1 MYTLDFEVKIGEF
14 YLGMVESITIHKSV
28 ELLADTCEI
37 VLPAARL
44 NKALE
49 VEEQI
54 KRGDEV
60 SVSIG
65 YKEVG
70 IKEEFKGYLQ
80 RISTDGGSIKLFC
93 EDDLFQFRK
102 DLPNEELKKIS
113 LSDLLSKVVKGIGKN
128 YKVDCSYT
136 WVYDKFVIRDAT
148 GYDVLKKV
156 QEECGA
162 DIYLKDGVLHI
173 HPPGEVIGKERFYDF
188 AVNIEEAELSFKRAE
203 DKKVKVV
210 VKAIMPDGKVK
221 EIEVGSTGG
230 EKVEVKCHASDTA
243 SMKARGEAE
252 VKRRTFDGYDGSIT
266 TWLIP
271 ECNPGDTASIH
282 DGDYTYKDGTYFVR
296 SVTTEFSEGGGKRK
310 VELGYRL
317 S

>member
-14 YLGMVESITIHKSV
+14 YLGMVDSITIHKSV

-49 VEEQI
+49 IEEHI

-113 LSDLLSKVVKGIGKN
+113 LSDLLSKVVKGIGKS

-173 HPPGEVIGKERFYDF
+173 HPPGEVVGKERFYDF
-188 AVNIEEAELSFKRAE
+188 AVNIEEAELSFRRAE

>member
-173 HPPGEVIGKERFYDF
+173 HPPGEVVGKERFYDF

-230 EKVEVKCHASDTA
+230 EKIEVKCHASDTA

>member
-14 YLGMVESITIHKSV
+14 YLGMVDSITIHKSV

-80 RISTDGGSIKLFC
+80 RISTDGGNIKLFC

-128 YKVDCSYT
+128 YKIDCSYT

-173 HPPGEVIGKERFYDF
+173 HPPGEVVGKERFYDF

-296 SVTTEFSEGGGKRK
+296 SVTTDFSEGGGKRK
-310 VELGYRL
+310 IELGYRL

>member
-14 YLGMVESITIHKSV
+14 YLGMVDSITIHKSV

-37 VLPAARL
+37 ILPAARL

-49 VEEQI
+49 IEEQI

-128 YKVDCSYT
+128 YKIDCSYT

>member
-14 YLGMVESITIHKSV
+14 YLGMVDSITIHKSV

-49 VEEQI
+49 IEEQI

-70 IKEEFKGYLQ
+70 IKEDFKGYLQ

-128 YKVDCSYT
+128 YKVNCSYT

-296 SVTTEFSEGGGKRK
+296 SVTTEFSEAGGKRK

>member
-14 YLGMVESITIHKSV
+14 YLGMVDSITIHKSV

-128 YKVDCSYT
+128 YKIDCSYT

-243 SMKARGEAE
+243 SMKARGEVE

>member
-14 YLGMVESITIHKSV
+14 YLGMVDSITIHKSV

-296 SVTTEFSEGGGKRK
+296 SVTTDFSEGGGKRK

>member
-14 YLGMVESITIHKSV
+14 YLGMVDSITIHKSV

-60 SVSIG
+60 NISIG

-128 YKVDCSYT
+128 YKIDCSYT

-173 HPPGEVIGKERFYDF
+173 HPPGEVVGKERFYDF
-188 AVNIEEAELSFKRAE
+188 AVNIEEAELSFKQAE

>member
-14 YLGMVESITIHKSV
+14 YLGMVDSITIHKSV

-49 VEEQI
+49 IEEQI

-113 LSDLLSKVVKGIGKN
+113 LADLLSKVVKGIGKN

-173 HPPGEVIGKERFYDF
+173 HPPGEVVGKERFYDF

>member
-14 YLGMVESITIHKSV
+14 YLGMVDSITIHKSV

-49 VEEQI
+49 IEEQI

-173 HPPGEVIGKERFYDF
+173 HPPGEVVGKECFYDF

>member
-14 YLGMVESITIHKSV
+14 YLGMVDSITIHKSV

-49 VEEQI
+49 IEEQI

-173 HPPGEVIGKERFYDF
+173 HPPGEVVGKERFYDF

-296 SVTTEFSEGGGKRK
+296 SVTTEFSEDGGKRK

>member
-128 YKVDCSYT
+128 YKVNCSYT

-173 HPPGEVIGKERFYDF
+173 HPPGEVVGKERFYDF

-296 SVTTEFSEGGGKRK
+296 SVTTDFSEGGGKRK

>member
-14 YLGMVESITIHKSV
+14 YLGMVDSITIHKSV

-173 HPPGEVIGKERFYDF
+173 HPPGEVVGKERFYDF

>member
-173 HPPGEVIGKERFYDF
+173 HPPGEVVGKERFYDF
-188 AVNIEEAELSFKRAE
+188 AVNIEEAELSFRRAE

-210 VKAIMPDGKVK
+210 VKAILPDGKVK

>member
-49 VEEQI
+49 IEEQI

-113 LSDLLSKVVKGIGKN
+113 LSNLLSKVVKGIGKN

-173 HPPGEVIGKERFYDF
+173 HPPGEVVGKERFYDF

>member
-14 YLGMVESITIHKSV
+14 YLGMVDSITIHKSV

-37 VLPAARL
+37 ILPAARL

-49 VEEQI
+49 IEEQI

-128 YKVDCSYT
+128 YKVNCSYT

-173 HPPGEVIGKERFYDF
+173 HPPGEVVGKERFYDF

-296 SVTTEFSEGGGKRK
+296 SVTTDFSEGGGKRK

>member
-14 YLGMVESITIHKSV
+14 YLGMVDSITIHKSV

-49 VEEQI
+49 IEEQI

-113 LSDLLSKVVKGIGKN
+113 LADLLSKVVKGIGKK
-128 YKVDCSYT
+128 YKVNCSYT

-173 HPPGEVIGKERFYDF
+173 HPPGEVVGKERFYDF

>member
-14 YLGMVESITIHKSV
+14 YLGMVDSITIHKSV

-49 VEEQI
+49 IEEQI

>member
-113 LSDLLSKVVKGIGKN
+113 LSNLLSKVVKGIGKN
-128 YKVDCSYT
+128 YKVYCSYT

-173 HPPGEVIGKERFYDF
+173 HPPGEVVGKERFYDF

>member
-14 YLGMVESITIHKSV
+14 YLGMVDSITIHKSV

-49 VEEQI
+49 IEEQI

-102 DLPNEELKKIS
+102 DLRNEELKKIS

-173 HPPGEVIGKERFYDF
+173 HPPGEVVGKERFYDF

-230 EKVEVKCHASDTA
+230 EKVEVKCHASDTT

-282 DGDYTYKDGTYFVR
+282 DGDYSYKDGTYFVR
-296 SVTTEFSEGGGKRK
+296 SVTTDFSEGGGKRK

>member
-49 VEEQI
+49 IEEQI

-113 LSDLLSKVVKGIGKN
+113 LADLLSKVVKGIGKN
-128 YKVDCSYT
+128 YKVNCSYT

-173 HPPGEVIGKERFYDF
+173 HPPGEVVGKERFYDF

>member
-14 YLGMVESITIHKSV
+14 YLGMVDSITIHKSV

-37 VLPAARL
+37 ILPAARL

-49 VEEQI
+49 IEEQI

-128 YKVDCSYT
+128 YKVNCSYT

-173 HPPGEVIGKERFYDF
+173 HPPGEVVGKERFYDF

-221 EIEVGSTGG
+221 EIEVGFTGG

>member
-14 YLGMVESITIHKSV
+14 YLGMVDSITIHKSV

-113 LSDLLSKVVKGIGKN
+113 LADLLSKVVKGIGKN
-128 YKVDCSYT
+128 YKVNCSYT

-173 HPPGEVIGKERFYDF
+173 HPPGEVVGKERFYDF

-296 SVTTEFSEGGGKRK
+296 SVTTEFSESGGKRK

>member
-14 YLGMVESITIHKSV
+14 YLGMVDSITIHKSV

-113 LSDLLSKVVKGIGKN
+113 LADLLSKVVKGIGKN
-128 YKVDCSYT
+128 YKVNCSYT

-173 HPPGEVIGKERFYDF
+173 HPPGEVVGKERFYDF
-188 AVNIEEAELSFKRAE
+188 AVNIEEAELSFRRAE

>member
-14 YLGMVESITIHKSV
+14 YLGMVDSITIHKSV

-49 VEEQI
+49 IEEQI

-128 YKVDCSYT
+128 YKIDCSYT

-173 HPPGEVIGKERFYDF
+173 HPPGEVVGKERFYDF

-296 SVTTEFSEGGGKRK
+296 SVTTDFSEGGGKRK

>member
-173 HPPGEVIGKERFYDF
+173 HPPGEVVGKERFYDF

>member
-14 YLGMVESITIHKSV
+14 YLGMVDSITIHKSV

-70 IKEEFKGYLQ
+70 VKEEFKGYLQ

-128 YKVDCSYT
+128 YKVNCSYT

-173 HPPGEVIGKERFYDF
+173 HPPGEVVGKERFYDF

>member
-14 YLGMVESITIHKSV
+14 YLGMVDSITIHKSV
-28 ELLADTCEI
+28 ELLADTCEV

-128 YKVDCSYT
+128 YKIDCSYT

-173 HPPGEVIGKERFYDF
+173 HPPGEVVGKERFYDF

>member
-14 YLGMVESITIHKSV
+14 YLGMIDSITIHKSV

-128 YKVDCSYT
+128 YKVNCSYT

-173 HPPGEVIGKERFYDF
+173 HPPGEVVGKERFYDF

-296 SVTTEFSEGGGKRK
+296 SVTTEFSEAGGKRK

>member
-1 MYTLDFEVKIGEF
+1 MYTLDFEVQIGEF
-14 YLGMVESITIHKSV
+14 YLGMVVSITIHKSV

-49 VEEQI
+49 IEEQI

-128 YKVDCSYT
+128 YKVNCSYT

-173 HPPGEVIGKERFYDF
+173 HPPGEVVGKERFYDF

>member
-128 YKVDCSYT
+128 YKVNCSYT

-173 HPPGEVIGKERFYDF
+173 HPPGEVVGKERFYDF

-282 DGDYTYKDGTYFVR
+282 DGDYTYKDGNYFVR

>member
-14 YLGMVESITIHKSV
+14 YLGMVDSITIHKSV

-37 VLPAARL
+37 ILPAARL

-49 VEEQI
+49 IEEQI

-128 YKVDCSYT
+128 YKVNCSYT

-173 HPPGEVIGKERFYDF
+173 HPPGEVVGKEHFYDF

>member
-14 YLGMVESITIHKSV
+14 YLGMVDSITIHKSV

-113 LSDLLSKVVKGIGKN
+113 LSDLLLKVVKGIGKN
-128 YKVDCSYT
+128 YKVNCSYT

-173 HPPGEVIGKERFYDF
+173 HPPGEVVGKERFYDF